1 MPSTIQRMETGIDQ
15 LLRVAD
21 VVEIRRSDKC
31 LSIIGIELLRYAFC
45 CARYRLSM
53 APSLTL
59 RTQQIPCVLLGP
71 VAQLHAST
79 VGRTYDSNPGCDNFL
94 YIIKRGVPACGRPRG
109 RPRPCVS
116 LWPPLILYTFLA
128 IAVPEAARSDYVR
141 EWWEDETDRF

>member
-45 CARYRLSM
+45 CARYCLSM

-79 VGRTYDSNPGCDNFL
+79 VGRTYDSNPGCENFL
-94 YIIKRGVPACGRPRG
+94 YIIKRGAGLRAARGAVLGRPSDG
-109 RPRPCVS
+109 RCPSGLRLKDS
-116 LWPPLILYTFLA
+116 LDRDAPTIFLGFT
-128 IAVPEAARSDYVR
+128 RSG
-141 EWWEDETDRF
+141 